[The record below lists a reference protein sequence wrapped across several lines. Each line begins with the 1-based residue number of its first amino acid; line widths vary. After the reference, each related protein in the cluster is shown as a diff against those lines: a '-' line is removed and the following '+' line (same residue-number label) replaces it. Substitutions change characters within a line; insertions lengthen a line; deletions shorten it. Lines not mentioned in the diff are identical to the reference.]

1 MLISR
6 LPFRRVRCCHVV
18 GGVLVCAVA
27 AVGGGRAWC
36 QSGPAVVPAQ
46 APPPSV
52 PLPAL
57 PTVVG
62 GDHTVV
68 RSVSGLFMNRDDG
81 FFARVG
87 GLGDGNGVAVGGGYR
102 LSTSEGMLTTR
113 AMVSHREAYLV
124 SADWRHRLDR
134 DGRWAVSI
142 GVSERRDAQQLFS
155 GLGPDTTGVESGFAL
170 TTRTADVS
178 AHWQAAP
185 WLKASFGIAAVNPSL
200 SRSTNESVLPLES
213 SYSPADAAGMT
224 LQPTFGVLH
233 ASLQVDTRRRPE
245 QATWGRYAVS
255 VKQYDD
261 RADAGY
267 AFRTVTLELE
277 QNIALGTSSRVL
289 AFRGIAQQATPAR
302 AAAVPFYFQPAI
314 GGNRSLRGYD
324 RQRFRDRSAFFL
336 QSEFRQRVHTYA
348 AAAAFFDVGQVGPS
362 LSALRA
368 GSLLTSYGVG
378 LIVGK
383 EGSGGLRTD
392 LAFGGDVPVRL
403 VVGYSTGF

>member
-1 MLISR
+1 RGATRIWPCWYAVLRFPLARHWGDGCALASHPAGMLISR

-134 DGRWAVSI
+134 
-142 GVSERRDAQQLFS
+142 
-155 GLGPDTTGVESGFAL
+155 
-170 TTRTADVS
+170 
-178 AHWQAAP
+178 
-185 WLKASFGIAAVNPSL
+185 
-200 SRSTNESVLPLES
+200 
-213 SYSPADAAGMT
+213 
-224 LQPTFGVLH
+224 
-233 ASLQVDTRRRPE
+233 
-245 QATWGRYAVS
+245 
-255 VKQYDD
+255 
-261 RADAGY
+261 
-267 AFRTVTLELE
+267 
-277 QNIALGTSSRVL
+277 
-289 AFRGIAQQATPAR
+289 
-302 AAAVPFYFQPAI
+302 
-314 GGNRSLRGYD
+314 
-324 RQRFRDRSAFFL
+324 
-336 QSEFRQRVHTYA
+336 
-348 AAAAFFDVGQVGPS
+348 
-362 LSALRA
+362 
-368 GSLLTSYGVG
+368 
-378 LIVGK
+378 
-383 EGSGGLRTD
+383 
-392 LAFGGDVPVRL
+392 
-403 VVGYSTGF
+403 